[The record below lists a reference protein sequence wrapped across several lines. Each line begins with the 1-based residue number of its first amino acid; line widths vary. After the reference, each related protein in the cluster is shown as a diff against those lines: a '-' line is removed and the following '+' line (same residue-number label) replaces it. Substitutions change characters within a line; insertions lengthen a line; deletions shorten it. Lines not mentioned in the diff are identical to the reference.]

1 MASRA
6 EDPSGPEPVGE
17 TTADALKNAEKAIER
32 LETSSADER
41 RSAQVGNAVIV
52 VVSVFVGA
60 ALIVHTFFE
69 EKAPQVDETSVLLL
83 VALLFA
89 PFVGHLRTLE
99 IGGAKAEW
107 RDDASTG
114 LREVHEVVRQQ
125 HGVISRMFADLTEH
139 LTADQDVV
147 EAGPSDELDEEAAA
161 PSARPR
167 SQAAV
172 LDRVLKRVLWV
183 DDHPEGNAYELENL
197 RKLFSVMTATSTT
210 TGIKA
215 LDGGRIDAVVSDIIR
230 DEGRVRN
237 SAAGAT
243 LTKYAIAMDP
253 PLPVFIYASEEA
265 VAEQGQELADLG
277 ALIVTASYVDL
288 VKEIR
293 RQARSSF
300 DAIVRSALKAV
311 PDIRIKEQYD
321 DLDYLI
327 TLSDGRR
334 YAVET
339 PHWLQS
345 PGKSK
350 LDRRF
355 ARLVAAI
362 GTHSL
367 SGALLVT
374 QRPLLT
380 PEQQR
385 RSPTG
390 VQVVE
395 VDDLADALRQF

>member
-6 EDPSGPEPVGE
+6 EDPSGPEPAGE

-32 LETSSADER
+32 LETSSAGER

-52 VVSVFVGA
+52 VVSAFVGA

-147 EAGPSDELDEEAAA
+147 AEGPPEVDEEAAV

-172 LDRVLKRVLWV
+172 PDRVLKRILWV

-197 RKLFSVMTATSTT
+197 RKLFSVMTATSTA

-215 LDGGRIDAVVSDIIR
+215 LDGGGIDAVVSDIIR

-300 DAIVRSALKAV
+300 DAIVRSALKV
-311 PDIRIKEQYD
+311 LPDIRIKEQYD

-334 YAVET
+334 FAVET
-339 PHWLQS
+339 PHWVQS

-355 ARLVAAI
+355 ARLAAAI

-380 PEQQR
+380 PEQVR

-395 VDDLADALRQF
+395 VDDLADALRHF

>member
-6 EDPSGPEPVGE
+6 DDASQPEKADD
-17 TTADALKNAEKAIER
+17 TTAEALKNAADAIER
-32 LETSSADER
+32 LESSSPSER
-41 RSAQVGNAVIV
+41 RSSLVANVVIV

-69 EKAPQVDETSVLLL
+69 EKAPQVDETTVLLL

-114 LREVHEVVRQQ
+114 LREVLEVVRHQ
-125 HGVISRMFADLTEH
+125 HAVISRMFAEITDH
-139 LTADQDVV
+139 LTADQEVAR
-147 EAGPSDELDEEAAA
+147 EPSEEAVTEVAV
-161 PSARPR
+161 PSEPSRPR
-167 SQAAV
+167 PDGP
-172 LDRVLKRVLWV
+172 LRVLKRILWV

-197 RKLFSVMTATSTT
+197 RKLFHVTTATSTS
-210 TGIKA
+210 TGIKV
-215 LDGGRIDAVVSDIIR
+215 LDAGRVDAVVSDIIR
-230 DEGRVRN
+230 EEGRVLN
-237 SAAGAT
+237 PAAGAR
-243 LTKYAIAMDP
+243 LTEHAISMDP
-253 PLPVFIYASEEA
+253 PRPVFIFASEEA
-265 VAEQGQELADLG
+265 VERHGQQLTDLG

-293 RQARSSF
+293 RQARTTF
-300 DAIVRSALKAV
+300 DAIVRSALNLV
-311 PDIRIKEQYD
+311 PNVQITEQLD

-327 TLSDGRR
+327 ALPDGRR

-339 PHWLQS
+339 PHWLRPPANASLDQRF
-345 PGKSK
+345 SK
-350 LDRRF
+350 L
-355 ARLVAAI
+355 ARAI
-362 GTHSL
+362 ATHSL

-385 RSPTG
+385 RSPKG

-395 VDDLADALRQF
+395 VENLADALKNL